1 MGSQFDLFE
10 RAAACAS
17 MLKLASDPTEQQAL
31 KQLRELWKSLA
42 DERMHLSPEA
52 LADEIERLEE
62 IQSRLGIFAHKT
74 DQ

>member
-1 MGSQFDLFE
+1 
-10 RAAACAS
+10 
-17 MLKLASDPTEQQAL
+17 MLKHASDPSEQQAL

-42 DERMHLSPEA
+42 DERMHLSPKA

-62 IQSRLGIFAHKT
+62 IQSRLGIFALRA

>member
-1 MGSQFDLFE
+1 
-10 RAAACAS
+10 
-17 MLKLASDPTEQQAL
+17 MLKLASDPSAQQAL

-42 DERMHLSPEA
+42 DERLHLSPET
-52 LADEIERLEE
+52 LAAEIERLEE